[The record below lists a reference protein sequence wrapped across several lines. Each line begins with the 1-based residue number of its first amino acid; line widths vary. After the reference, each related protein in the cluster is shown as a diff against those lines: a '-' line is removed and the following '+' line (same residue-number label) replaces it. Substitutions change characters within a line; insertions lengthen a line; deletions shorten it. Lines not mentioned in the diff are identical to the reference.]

1 MEIVHAYGGTQPY
14 IFVSYAHKDSAIVLP
29 ILRRMQDQ
37 GFRIWYDEGIEPGTE
52 WPEYIAEHL
61 ASSDVVLAMISENS
75 IASANC
81 RRELTFAMGRNKR
94 LLALMLEPAK
104 MSAGMEMQLS
114 VQQSILRY
122 QFRSE
127 EQFME
132 KVCQAELLQS
142 CREVIEEPEPLP
154 EPEPMPVP
162 KPKKPA
168 KAANRQKKGKKKWP
182 LFAGIPAAIALAVL
196 LAVVLSTRPVR
207 LTEKTSVSRDT
218 SYVHLSGEALN
229 RDTLRLLGKLR
240 KLTNLSLTDCTFDN
254 VTLSDFRGIGSL
266 STLKIENCSGLSAL
280 DLSDAAGLRYL
291 TLDHSPVASS
301 WLPSLASEKLIELTV
316 IGDPG
321 VTAVPALPASLQRLN
336 LSGCALTDISG
347 LENLKKLTNLVL
359 EGCDGIS
366 DFAPALRLEG
376 LKVLSLRDCG
386 ISSLPGCAS
395 LALQELYLDG
405 NPISSAA
412 AFDNLTRLTKVSFRG
427 TNIASAEC
435 VEKSAAT
442 LVSLDVSHTRCNAG
456 FVSQYVVPCA
466 NLTKLGVAGIALSE
480 LHFVRNLPKLTWL
493 DAEGCGLESIDGLR
507 NCRDLTTI
515 LLANNRISTTTA
527 LSLIGSDKTVS
538 IDLRNNSLKRVSLPG
553 KIKVLLLSGN
563 DPSVVSTIPEG
574 TEIRYLVADYHQSL
588 VSGGC
593 PALTQ
598 RKFYTR
604 YIFLD
609 VPTDRLLDVK
619 ETFGESYVTLVS
631 SDTFAAF
638 YEPNPDMTRIENEKP
653 T

>member
-61 ASSDVVLAMISENS
+61 ANSDVVLAMISENS

-81 RRELTFAMGRNKR
+81 RRELTFAMSRNKR
-94 LLALMLEPAK
+94 FLALMLEPAK

-114 VQQSILRY
+114 VHQSILRY

-132 KVCQAELLQS
+132 KVCQAEMLQT

-154 EPEPMPVP
+154 EPEPQRTP
-162 KPKKPA
+162 KPKKQPTA
-168 KAANRQKKGKKKWP
+168 PKSPKKRKKWP
-182 LFAGIPAAIALAVL
+182 LFLGIPAAILLAAL
-196 LAVVLSTRPVR
+196 LAVVLSFRPVK
-207 LTEKTSVSRDT
+207 LTENSSVSKNT
-218 SYVHLSGEALN
+218 GYVHLSGEALN

-266 STLKIENCSGLSAL
+266 ITLKIENCSGLSAL
-280 DLSDAAGLRYL
+280 DLSDAAVLRYL

-316 IGDPG
+316 IGDPA

-359 EGCDGIS
+359 DGCDGVS

-376 LKVLSLRDCG
+376 LRVLSLRDCG

-405 NPISSAA
+405 NPISGAA
-412 AFDNLTRLTKVSFRG
+412 AFDNLTRLTKVSFRD

-435 VEKSAAT
+435 VKKSAAT
-442 LVSLDVSHTRCNAG
+442 LVSLDVSGTRCNAG

-466 NLTKLGVAGIALSE
+466 NLTKLGVAGIALGD
-480 LHFVRNLPKLTWL
+480 LDFARNLPKLTWL

-507 NCRDLTTI
+507 YCAELTTI

-553 KIKVLLLSGN
+553 KIRVLLLSGN

-598 RKFYTR
+598 RKHYTC

-619 ETFGESYVTLVS
+619 ETYGESYVTLVS
-631 SDTFAAF
+631 SDAFAAF

-653 T
+653 A